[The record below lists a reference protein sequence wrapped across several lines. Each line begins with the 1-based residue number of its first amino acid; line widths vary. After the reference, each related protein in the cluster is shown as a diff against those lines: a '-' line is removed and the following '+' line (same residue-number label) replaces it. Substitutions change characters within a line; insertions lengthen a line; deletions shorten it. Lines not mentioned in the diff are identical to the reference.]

1 VFRGTSQGGAK
12 TKLNPSPLSGTSY
25 NDTAVSNGTTYYYQV
40 TALNA
45 NGESGFSNEASATPT
60 GPPAVP
66 APPQNLVASSGPGKK
81 KIGLTWVASVGATSY
96 NVKRLTNGTFQTI
109 ATVTGTTYQNTGL
122 ANNTTYFY
130 VVTAVNGVGESG
142 PSNQASATTQ

>member
-1 VFRGTSQGGAK
+1 
-12 TKLNPSPLSGTSY
+12 
-25 NDTAVSNGTTYYYQV
+25 DTTVSNGTTYYYQV

-60 GPPAVP
+60 GSLGVP
-66 APPQNLVASSGPGKK
+66 DPPQNLVASSGPGKK
-81 KIGLTWVASVGATSY
+81 KIGLTWQASNGATSY

-122 ANNTTYFY
+122 ANRSTYTY
-130 VVTAVNGVGESG
+130 VVTAVNGAGGSG
-142 PSNQASATTQ
+142 AAKAGSAPTQ